1 MKKFFAFFLMAGFI
15 STLCLSGQTSNWV
28 KTTDGQVNCKKVSL
42 QGETVKV
49 VLENGEKQTLPVSS
63 VVSFFADDKLYIKM
77 PVQTRGEKK
86 EALMEF
92 VKTRDDMSLY
102 KLLDKGNY
110 RYLVYK
116 GNEMYVELLDGNRAE
131 FEKFFYLQ

>member
-1 MKKFFAFFLMAGFI
+1 MKKFFAFLLTAGFI
-15 STLCLSGQTSNWV
+15 STLCLSGQTANWV
-28 KTTDGQVNCKKVSL
+28 KTTDGQVNCKKISV
-42 QGETVKV
+42 QGETIKV
-49 VLENGEKQTLPVSS
+49 VLENGEKQVLQLSS
-63 VVSFFADDKLYIKM
+63 VISYFADDKLYMKM

-86 EALMEF
+86 DALMEF

-131 FEKFFYLQ
+131 FEKFFYIQ

>member
-1 MKKFFAFFLMAGFI
+1 MKKFFAFFLIAGFI
-15 STLCLSGQTSNWV
+15 STLCVSGQTATWV
-28 KTTDGQVNCKKVSL
+28 KTTDGQVNCKKISV

-49 VLENGEKQTLPVSS
+49 VLENGEKQMLPVSS
-63 VVSFFADDKLYIKM
+63 VISYFADDKLYLKM

>member
-1 MKKFFAFFLMAGFI
+1 MKKLFAFFLIAGFI
-15 STLCLSGQTSNWV
+15 STLCVSGQTATWV
-28 KTTDGQVNCKKVSL
+28 KTTDGQVNCKKISV

-49 VLENGEKQTLPVSS
+49 VLENGEKQMLQVSS
-63 VVSFFADDKLYIKM
+63 VISYFADDKLYLKM

-131 FEKFFYLQ
+131 FEKFFYIQ

>member
-15 STLCLSGQTSNWV
+15 STFCLSGQTSNWV

-131 FEKFFYLQ
+131 FVKFFYLQ

>member
-1 MKKFFAFFLMAGFI
+1 MKKLFTFFLMAGLF
-15 STLCLSGQTSNWV
+15 SALCVSGQTASWL
-28 KTTDGQVNCKKVSL
+28 KTTDGQVNCKKINV

-49 VLENGEKQTLPVSS
+49 VLENGEKQTFPVSS
-63 VVSFFADDKLYIKM
+63 VLSYFADDKLYLKM
-77 PVQTRGEKK
+77 PLQTKGEKK